1 MLWCRMLLLPSGPH
15 SHDQAPCPS
24 TSQGVAHPAP
34 ASWASQALAAAFQR
48 ATGGTIPGQ
57 DHKWASDGG
66 AQALFRVDYQP
77 PPPSRAVVLPF
88 TQVCCRTALVINT
101 LLHGCQ
107 VSLHANPGMFA
118 RGSARAHSGLPWA
131 VIHSVVPAAM
141 RGFMQAVTLRTVPPH
156 LLAGATARC
165 HSAPRYR
172 PSTGRTPVASSPSSP
187 TQHHHLGRPQSPSNF
202 GYASFSRTADS
213 PQARAARPAQG
224 QYSCLRPEDRGATG
238 APFPSSSRPVA
249 AAAAP
254 QHQAGGA
261 KPWSRT
267 PGAASPRATPLGDT
281 ESARNGIKS
290 LSSPARGT
298 GRGWTRGSI
307 AWQSA
312 EPPNSPSSP
321 WATSAPRPGSQLLAS
336 SSYPSLTKATRS
348 ARGADFDV
356 QDVQDDDAPLQPV
369 WRKELTRPV
378 HAKWRSQE
386 QQALPTR
393 YEQLRLSACQARSLT
408 AQKGGHPSLHM

>member
-1 MLWCRMLLLPSGPH
+1 MH
-15 SHDQAPCPS
+15 SE
-24 TSQGVAHPAP
+24 
-34 ASWASQALAAAFQR
+34 
-48 ATGGTIPGQ
+48 
-57 DHKWASDGG
+57 
-66 AQALFRVDYQP
+66 
-77 PPPSRAVVLPF
+77 
-88 TQVCCRTALVINT
+88 
-101 LLHGCQ
+101 
-107 VSLHANPGMFA
+107 
-118 RGSARAHSGLPWA
+118 LPWA
-131 VIHSVVPAAM
+131 VVHSVVPAAM

-156 LLAGATARC
+156 LLAGSTARC

-172 PSTGRTPVASSPSSP
+172 PSTSRTPGASSPSSP

-202 GYASFSRTADS
+202 GYASPVRTADS

-224 QYSCLRPEDRGATG
+224 QYSCLRPEEQRVPAG

-261 KPWSRT
+261 LPWSRT
-267 PGAASPRATPLGDT
+267 PGATSPRATPPGDT

-290 LSSPARGT
+290 SSSPAWER
-298 GRGWTRGSI
+298 GRGWTRGST

-312 EPPNSPSSP
+312 EPPGSPASP
-321 WATSAPRPGSQLLAS
+321 WVAEAASALRPRSQLLAS
-336 SSYPSLTKATRS
+336 SSYPSLTEATRS

-378 HAKWRSQE
+378 HAKWRSQA

-408 AQKGGHPSLHM
+408 AQKGGHSSLHT